1 VEINWE
7 AVGAVLSGIGSIMS
21 GYVAVRLAR
30 RVTVHLDS
38 KDEKETGG

>member
-30 RVTVHLDS
+30 RVTVHLDQES
-38 KDEKETGG
+38 KKQDG